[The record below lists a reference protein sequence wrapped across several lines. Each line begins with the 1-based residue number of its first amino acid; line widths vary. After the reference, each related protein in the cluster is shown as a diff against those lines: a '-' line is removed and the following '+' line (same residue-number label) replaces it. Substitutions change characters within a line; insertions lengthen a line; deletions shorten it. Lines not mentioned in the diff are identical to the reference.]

1 MRRGR
6 GMQSFSGKSH
16 CHAIGGLRIL
26 ELSQRLGVDCAFL
39 HILEAPMPNPRSTAS
54 IAGHPIHPML
64 IPFPIAFFVGTFACD
79 LVYWQTSNSAWAAA
93 TPWLLGAGLV
103 MAALAAVMGLI
114 DVFGD
119 QQIRQLSTV
128 WWHAG
133 ANVLL
138 VLIEFL
144 NLFIRYQDG
153 SAAII
158 PNGLVLSLIA
168 VLLLLFSGWKGGEL
182 VFRGRIGVADPE
194 GTSRASRRVITCR
207 SG

>member
-1 MRRGR
+1 
-6 GMQSFSGKSH
+6 
-16 CHAIGGLRIL
+16 
-26 ELSQRLGVDCAFL
+26 
-39 HILEAPMPNPRSTAS
+39 MPNPKSTAQ

-64 IPFPIAFFVGTFACD
+64 IPFPIAFFVGTFVCD
-79 LVYWQTSNSAWAAA
+79 LVYWQMSNPAWAAA
-93 TPWLLGAGLV
+93 TLWLLGAGLV
-103 MAALAAVMGLI
+103 MAALAAIMGLI

-158 PNGLVLSLIA
+158 PNGLLLSLIA

-182 VFRGRIGVADPE
+182 VFRGHVGVADN
-194 GTSRASRRVITCR
+194 
-207 SG
+207 

>member
-1 MRRGR
+1 
-6 GMQSFSGKSH
+6 
-16 CHAIGGLRIL
+16 
-26 ELSQRLGVDCAFL
+26 
-39 HILEAPMPNPRSTAS
+39 MPNPKSTAQ
-54 IAGHPIHPML
+54 IAGHPIHPVL
-64 IPFPIAFFVGTFACD
+64 IPFPIAFFVGTFVCD
-79 LVYWQTSNSAWAAA
+79 LVYWQMSNPAWAAA
-93 TPWLLGAGLV
+93 TLWLLGAGLV

-158 PNGLVLSLIA
+158 PNGLLLSLIA

-182 VFRGRIGVADPE
+182 VFRGHVGVADN
-194 GTSRASRRVITCR
+194 
-207 SG
+207 

>member
-1 MRRGR
+1 
-6 GMQSFSGKSH
+6 
-16 CHAIGGLRIL
+16 
-26 ELSQRLGVDCAFL
+26 
-39 HILEAPMPNPRSTAS
+39 MPNPRSTAS

-79 LVYWQTSNSAWAAA
+79 LVYWQVNNPAWAAA
-93 TPWLLGAGLV
+93 TLWLLGAGLV

-119 QQIRQLSTV
+119 LKIRQLSTT

-138 VLIEFL
+138 VLIELF

-158 PNGLVLSLIA
+158 PNGLVLSLIGII
-168 VLLLLFSGWKGGEL
+168 LLLFSGWKGGDL
-182 VFRGRIGVADPE
+182 VFRGHVGVADN
-194 GTSRASRRVITCR
+194 
-207 SG
+207 

>member
-1 MRRGR
+1 
-6 GMQSFSGKSH
+6 MQSFSGKSH

-93 TPWLLGAGLV
+93 TPWPLGAGLV

-133 ANVLL
+133 ANVLV
-138 VLIEFL
+138 VLIEFS
-144 NLFIRYQDG
+144 I
-153 SAAII
+153 
-158 PNGLVLSLIA
+158 
-168 VLLLLFSGWKGGEL
+168 FS
-182 VFRGRIGVADPE
+182 FT
-194 GTSRASRRVITCR
+194 TSRAPRRSFPMACCCPCSRLSSCCSVDGRAA
-207 SG
+207 S

>member
-1 MRRGR
+1 
-6 GMQSFSGKSH
+6 
-16 CHAIGGLRIL
+16 
-26 ELSQRLGVDCAFL
+26 
-39 HILEAPMPNPRSTAS
+39 MPNPRSTAS

-133 ANVLL
+133 ANVLV
-138 VLIEFL
+138 VLIEFF
-144 NLFIRYQDG
+144 NLFFRYQQG
-153 SAAII
+153 PAAIV
-158 PNGLVLSLIA
+158 PNGLLLSLLA
-168 VLLLLFSGWKGGEL
+168 VVLLLFSGWKGGEL
-182 VFRGRIGVADPE
+182 VFRGRVGVADIE
-194 GTSRASRRVITCR
+194 
-207 SG
+207 

>member
-1 MRRGR
+1 
-6 GMQSFSGKSH
+6 MQSFSGKSH
-16 CHAIGGLRIL
+16 CHAIGGFRIM
-26 ELSQRLGVDCAFL
+26 ELSQRFYVDRAFL
-39 HILEAPMPNPRSTAS
+39 HILEIPMPNPRSTAS

-133 ANVLL
+133 ANVLV
-138 VLIEFL
+138 VLIEFF
-144 NLFIRYQDG
+144 NLFFRYQQG
-153 SAAII
+153 PAAIV
-158 PNGLVLSLIA
+158 PNGL
-168 VLLLLFSGWKGGEL
+168 
-182 VFRGRIGVADPE
+182 ADIE
-194 GTSRASRRVITCR
+194 
-207 SG
+207 